1 MASIQIPFL
10 TDEQYLALDR
20 AAETRSEYHDGQMF
34 ALAGGS
40 DIHSTIKVNLYV
52 QFAIVLRP
60 RGCRVNDSDLRLR
73 IRQAGSYVYP
83 DMSVYCSENKLS
95 APGTNDIA
103 ENPTLIAEVL
113 SPSTESDDRGFK
125 FARYRTIQSLRVYLL
140 VSQTEPQ
147 IEMFTRQAN
156 GIPVAAIYEN
166 VAFEETSAT

>member
-52 QFAIVLRP
+52 QFAIALRP

-73 IRQAGSYVYP
+73 IR
-83 DMSVYCSENKLS
+83 
-95 APGTNDIA
+95 
-103 ENPTLIAEVL
+103 
-113 SPSTESDDRGFK
+113 
-125 FARYRTIQSLRVYLL
+125 
-140 VSQTEPQ
+140 
-147 IEMFTRQAN
+147 
-156 GIPVAAIYEN
+156 
-166 VAFEETSAT
+166 